1 MELLGSWTTL
11 QQQLQK
17 SLSLFEGLQ
26 PPIYSRETLRDTRS
40 LVASYEESRFT
51 QLSDSLEALD
61 DEDNDTIQ
69 TVIDRVSS
77 VLTNLPPEQ
86 ARRWRA
92 ELVAVLVLGDFRE
105 QTRDMSP
112 EDAVS
117 FLDDTMRIVRTVI
130 QHWERWDPA

>member
-11 QQQLQK
+11 QQQIQR

-26 PPIYSRETLRDTRS
+26 PPIYSQETLQDTRS
-40 LVASYEESRFT
+40 LVASYDESRFT

-69 TVIDRVSS
+69 AVVDRVAS

-92 ELVAVLVLGDFRE
+92 ELVAALVLGDFRD